1 MAKYRGNSDD
11 WLDHEGAKN
20 APLRGSASSKK
31 KPEKNDRAKPLSP
44 EEANGIVAET
54 FPNQCRVRLDA
65 DQTEI
70 LCSYR
75 RATVFQ
81 QEDVRERSPVAV
93 GDRVQ
98 VSQLNP
104 QSGVVEGV
112 CLRRNHLIRPA
123 PGKEIRTNEAK
134 NTTQRVIHV
143 IAANIE
149 YLMIVTS
156 AAEPAFSSGMV
167 DRYLVAASHAGIKP
181 LICLNKVDLFKSA
194 ETKPTELYADLGYP
208 VFEVSSKTNLGLD
221 ALKSAVLGKSVV
233 FCGQS
238 GVGKTS
244 LLRNLL
250 GAEIGKIGVVSQ
262 STGKGRHTTTAAI
275 LLGGP
280 DNSQW
285 IDTPGVRE
293 FGLSEILPEN
303 LASHFP
309 ELKDLKCPQ
318 DGCFHEEEEGCLAHS
333 LPRYSSYLRIL
344 NSLRS
349 GEN

>member
-11 WLDHEGAKN
+11 WLDHEGGKN
-20 APLRGSASSKK
+20 APLGQAGKAAKK
-31 KPEKNDRAKPLSP
+31 KPEKNDRAKPLSA
-44 EEANGIVAET
+44 EMANATVAEV
-54 FPNQCRVRLDA
+54 FPNQCRVKLDE
-65 DQTEI
+65 DQAEI

-81 QEDVRERSPVAV
+81 QDEVRERSPVAV
-93 GDRVQ
+93 GDRVL
-98 VSQLNP
+98 VNRLNP

-112 CLRRNHLIRPA
+112 CLRQNHLSRPA
-123 PGKEIRTNEAK
+123 PGKEARGK
-134 NTTQRVIHV
+134 DLQRVQHV

-149 YLMIVTS
+149 FMTIVTS
-156 AAEPAFSSGMV
+156 AVEPAFSEGMV

-181 LICLNKVDLFKSA
+181 ILCLNKIDLLDAKFQ
-194 ETKPTELYADLGYP
+194 KPTDLYRRLGYQ
-208 VFEVSSKTNLGLD
+208 VCEVSSKKKLGIESLE
-221 ALKSAVLGKSVV
+221 KGILGKAVV

-244 LLRNLL
+244 LLRCLL
-250 GAEIGKIGVVSQ
+250 GADIGKIGALSA

-280 DNSQW
+280 QGSQW

-293 FGLSEILPEN
+293 FGLSEVLPEN

-309 ELKDLKCPQ
+309 EFKGMACPQ
-318 DGCFHEEEEGCLAHS
+318 EGCFHEEEEGCQARN
-333 LPRYSSYLRIL
+333 LPRYASYRRIL
-344 NSLRS
+344 TSLRS